1 MDVERLD
8 DGRLWLIHVETEMN
22 VRVRQVERGA
32 IDGREFDPDWIV
44 PGDRVRMSALGLQRH
59 PKFSEREGLVVGMG
73 SPNSLRVKFDGLVT
87 AQAIYRDYLV
97 KASAQN
103 TSTSRT
109 R

>member
-1 MDVERLD
+1 MS
-8 DGRLWLIHVETEMN
+8 
-22 VRVRQVERGA
+22 QVGRGA
-32 IDGREFDPDWIV
+32 NDEREFDPDWIV

-59 PKFSEREGLVVGMG
+59 PKFSGREGLVVGMG

-97 KASAQN
+97 KVSAQN